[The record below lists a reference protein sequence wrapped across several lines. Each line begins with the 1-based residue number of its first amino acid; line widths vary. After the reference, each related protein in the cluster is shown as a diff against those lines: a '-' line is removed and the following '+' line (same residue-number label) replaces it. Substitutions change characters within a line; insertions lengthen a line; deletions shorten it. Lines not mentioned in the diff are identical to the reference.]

1 MYLINPTFTKQ
12 MMVKLS
18 VALNDLQDEWPTVC
32 VFDPSDVEKAL
43 CRLSGNQSTEIS
55 YIPSMLIL
63 TLLE

>member
-32 VFDPSDVEKAL
+32 VFDPSDVENAF
-43 CRLSGNQSTEIS
+43 LSTV
-55 YIPSMLIL
+55 
-63 TLLE
+63 

>member
-55 YIPSMLIL
+55 Y
-63 TLLE
+63 